1 MELLSVRGV
10 SKSFTIER
18 GIFKSASGAVHALD
32 NVTLSLEAGKTLG
45 VVGESGSGKTTLGK
59 AICGL
64 VTPDGGEILISGKT
78 LAAYSRRELSSKT
91 QMVFQD
97 PFASLNPRLSV
108 GTMLMEAVASP
119 LKETRASAA
128 REMLERVGLPGSIL
142 NCYPHQFSGG
152 QRQRIALA
160 RVLLRQPE
168 LLVADEPLSAL
179 DLTTQSQMLS
189 LFVELKKHLKLSIVF
204 ISHDIV
210 ATSNLADYVVVMNN
224 GRIVEE
230 GETATVLGNP
240 REAYTQR
247 LLASVPVLY

>member
-10 SKSFTIER
+10 SKSFIIER
-18 GIFKSASGAVHALD
+18 GIFKSAAGAVHALD
-32 NVTLSLEAGKTLG
+32 NVTLSLESGKTVG
-45 VVGESGSGKTTLGK
+45 IVGESGSGKTTLGK

-64 VTPDGGEILISGKT
+64 ITPDSGEILIGGKP
-78 LAAYSRRELSSKT
+78 LASYSRSMLSTKI

-108 GTMLMEAVASP
+108 GTMLMEAVAAP
-119 LKETRASAA
+119 AKETRAAAA
-128 REMLERVGLPGSIL
+128 REMLERVGLSGSIL
-142 NCYPHQFSGG
+142 NYYPHQFSGG

-160 RVLLRQPE
+160 RALLRQPE

-179 DLTTQSQMLS
+179 DLSTQSQMLS
-189 LFVELKKHLKLSIVF
+189 LFAELKKSLKLSMIF

-210 ATSNLADYVVVMNN
+210 ATSNLADYIVVMSN

-230 GETATVLGNP
+230 GETPGVLGNP
-240 REAYTQR
+240 QKDYTRR
-247 LLASVPVLY
+247 LLAAVPML